1 MADWAAVA
9 TISTREDVQS
19 FPVANL
25 ISIADGP
32 VGNGTGIPYMYLTP
46 LDYTAQDLA
55 VSSDSMKLISI
66 DYRTLHVRATYTLY
80 IILYINYV
88 VWCMRYIAHYII

>member
-1 MADWAAVA
+1 MIQHTLCTINVPIYGLSIIWIYVFADWGAVA
-9 TISTREDVQS
+9 TISTRKDVPD

-32 VGNGTGIPYMYLTP
+32 VGDGTGIPYMYLTP

-55 VSSDSMKLISI
+55 VSIVL
-66 DYRTLHVRATYTLY
+66 
-80 IILYINYV
+80 
-88 VWCMRYIAHYII
+88 